1 MDTRNGT
8 IYDSREAAELAGVLD
23 ADLVTGSREALE
35 KLRKKL
41 VFTKGSFKPAQQE
54 KAHMED
60 RDESTSGLGTSP
72 QADGDSSPSEPKGEP
87 TETAEAPKAAVMFSK
102 ATDEWE
108 TPQAFYRELDAE
120 FSFDVDVAASPYNRK
135 CGFYFTAADN
145 ALGRSWSKPGNLEWI
160 NPVTCW
166 MNPPYSRCREFI
178 AKAKAESLK
187 GCTVVCLVPART
199 DTRWWHE
206 YVYFGDGL
214 YWPGVEVRFIKG
226 RLKFGNSTNSA
237 PFPSVVVIF
246 RPVTV

>member
-1 MDTRNGT
+1 
-8 IYDSREAAELAGVLD
+8 
-23 ADLVTGSREALE
+23 
-35 KLRKKL
+35 
-41 VFTKGSFKPAQQE
+41 
-54 KAHMED
+54 
-60 RDESTSGLGTSP
+60 
-72 QADGDSSPSEPKGEP
+72 
-87 TETAEAPKAAVMFSK
+87 MFSK

-108 TPQAFYRELDAE
+108 TPQATFDALDREFVFEL
-120 FSFDVDVAASPYNRK
+120 DVAATRENAKMLPCYT
-135 CGFYFTAADN
+135 FMDN
-145 ALGRSWSKPGNLEWI
+145 ALAQDWSRRFGNGLAPI
-160 NPVTCW
+160 CW
-166 MNPPYSRCREFI
+166 MNPPYSQCREFM

-246 RPVTV
+246 RPVGR